1 MCRAVSEGIPMAD
14 PFHGKTLQSIL
25 EGLVDHYGWEVLS
38 ERIKINCFTSDP
50 SVSSSLVFLR
60 KTPWARKKVERLYL
74 EMTRPSAPKKNGRAT
89 RKNDEMVAPDTS
101 EMPPLDIGL

>member
-1 MCRAVSEGIPMAD
+1 MTD

-25 EGLVDHYGWEVLS
+25 EFLVDRYGWEALS
-38 ERIKINCFTSDP
+38 ERIKVNCFTSDP

-74 EMTRPSAPKKNGRAT
+74 EALRPAAPKKNNEAT
-89 RKNDEMVAPDTS
+89 QKKDKPTMSDAG
-101 EMPPLDIGL
+101 EMPPLNIGL

>member
-1 MCRAVSEGIPMAD
+1 MTD

-25 EGLVDHYGWEVLS
+25 EFLVDRYGWEVLS
-38 ERIKINCFTSDP
+38 ERIKVNCFTSDP

-74 EMTRPSAPKKNGRAT
+74 EALRPAAPKKKDETT
-89 RKNDEMVAPDTS
+89 RKKNETTMSDAG
-101 EMPPLDIGL
+101 EMPPLNIGL